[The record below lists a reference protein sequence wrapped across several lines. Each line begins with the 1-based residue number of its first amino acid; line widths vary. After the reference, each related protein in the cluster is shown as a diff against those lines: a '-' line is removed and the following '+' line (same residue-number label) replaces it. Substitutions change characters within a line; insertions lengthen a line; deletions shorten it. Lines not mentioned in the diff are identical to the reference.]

1 MAKKSNGQLC
11 QAITL
16 SPDCLFHADSSLT
29 APEHLSTLQKP
40 YAWCGEHVRS
50 HGYPWPCGP
59 ELSKFVGMELEQFMQ
74 PQFIDT
80 HISINLLKI
89 IIFWQW
95 ALKEFYYFSFINSIF
110 LSLWIIMIYF
120 SILRSTKM
128 SYFSH
133 WGEHWI
139 LVKTG
144 HMMQW

>member
-1 MAKKSNGQLC
+1 
-11 QAITL
+11 
-16 SPDCLFHADSSLT
+16 
-29 APEHLSTLQKP
+29 
-40 YAWCGEHVRS
+40 
-50 HGYPWPCGP
+50 
-59 ELSKFVGMELEQFMQ
+59 MELEQFMQ

-80 HISINLLKI
+80 HIIINLLKI

-139 LVKTG
+139 LEIGRAHV
-144 HMMQW
+144 